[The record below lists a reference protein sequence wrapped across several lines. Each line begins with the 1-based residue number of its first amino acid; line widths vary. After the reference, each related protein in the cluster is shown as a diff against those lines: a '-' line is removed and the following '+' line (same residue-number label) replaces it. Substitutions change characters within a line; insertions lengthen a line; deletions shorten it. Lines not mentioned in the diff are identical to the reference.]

1 MSDPTTIRKSFTLSL
16 VLQSVQNVLKKAYA
30 QPYWVTCE
38 LSRISIH
45 QQTGHCYMELV
56 EKNESGIVAQA
67 RGIIWANQFSYISKK
82 FEAVTGNPPSNG
94 MQLMLLC
101 SVNFH
106 PLHGFSLLVSDIEPS
121 FTLGELARL
130 KKETIERLK
139 KEKVFDLNKRLELPA
154 LISNLAIISVESSR
168 GYQDFVSTIDAHPKN
183 YNINWTLFEAI
194 LQGENAVATISEAI
208 RKIVSGRKKFD
219 AIAIIRGGA
228 GETGLACY
236 DEYDLAKAITDCPL
250 PVLTGIGHATNETI
264 AEMVAHESFITPT
277 ACAQFLLER
286 FEAEE
291 NDLAA
296 LTNELILLCNDL
308 LEEKTAALMD
318 SGESLRHFVFPVL
331 EQRKMRL
338 SADVELLSHHFRQ
351 FHQNRFGEMLTFANS
366 IRLKALGDFFTAKQQ
381 PLVFQLENLKGNI
394 IRFIM
399 NHRHDLQNEERIAIT
414 IGKTVS
420 AHKKELM
427 YLEEKV
433 NLLNPYETLKR
444 GFSITRKD
452 GKAVTDASILHSGD
466 KIDIEFAEGK
476 ISTTV

>member
-1 MSDPTTIRKSFTLSL
+1 MSDHSTIRKSFTLSL

-56 EKNESGIVAQA
+56 EKNDSGIVAQA
-67 RGIIWANQFSYISKK
+67 RGIIWANQFSYINKK
-82 FEAVTGNPPSNG
+82 FESVTGNPPSNG

-106 PLHGFSLLVSDIEPS
+106 PVHGFSLLISDIEPS

-130 KKETIERLK
+130 KKEAIERLK
-139 KEKVFDLNKRLELPA
+139 KEKVFDLNKKLELPA
-154 LISNLAIISVESSR
+154 LVSELAIISVESSR
-168 GYQDFVSTIDAHPKN
+168 GYQDFVSTILSHPKN
-183 YNINWTLFEAI
+183 YNINWTLYEAI
-194 LQGENAVATISEAI
+194 LQGENAVATIREAI

-236 DEYDLAKAITDCPL
+236 DEYDLAKTITDCPL

-264 AEMVAHESFITPT
+264 VEMVAHESFITPT

-286 FEAEE
+286 FETEE

-296 LTNELILLCNDL
+296 LTDELILLCNEM
-308 LEEKTAALMD
+308 LEEKSSALMD
-318 SGESLRHFVFPVL
+318 AGESLRYFVFPVL
-331 EQRKMRL
+331 EQRKLRL
-338 SADVELLSHHFRQ
+338 NADAELLSHHFRLY
-351 FHQNRFGEMLTFANS
+351 HQNRFGELISFSNS
-366 IRLKALGDFFTAKQQ
+366 IRLKALGDFFVAKKQ
-381 PLVFQLENLKGNI
+381 PLVYQLESLKGNI
-394 IRFIM
+394 IRLLS
-399 NHRHDLQNEERIAIT
+399 NKRQDLQNEQRSAIT
-414 IGKTVS
+414 VGKTVH
-420 AHKKELM
+420 AHIKELM

-433 NLLNPYETLKR
+433 TLLDPAETLKR
-444 GFSITRKD
+444 GFSITRKN
-452 GKAVTDASILHSGD
+452 GKAIANAGHLNSGD
-466 KIDIEFAEGK
+466 KIEIEFAEGK
-476 ISTTV
+476 INTTI